1 MQPDGTPQRAPGQ
14 DTRRLTTAQRVAL
27 GLSGAF
33 ILVVLYF
40 AYRRVH
46 IDTHNIGG
54 NPRSIDPSDAAY
66 AAHPLIA
73 YLHIAP
79 GVVYL
84 LGACLQLSR
93 RFRTRHYAV
102 HRRMGRVVATCGL
115 LSGVFVF
122 VFAVPYAYGG
132 LSESIAAAVFGA
144 WFVVALVLAIRAIRR
159 RAIVEHRRWM
169 IRAFSVSVGVGII
182 RAWVGI
188 LYGTG
193 LATLSTAFAI
203 AFWLGLALG
212 ALAGELWLRSTP
224 PATG

>member
-1 MQPDGTPQRAPGQ
+1 VSPHEVKPSSPAVDG
-14 DTRRLTTAQRVAL
+14 RRLTTVQLVVL
-27 GLSGAF
+27 GLSGAL

-46 IDTHNIGG
+46 IDTHNLTA

-66 AAHPLIA
+66 AAHPVLA

-102 HRRMGRVVATCGL
+102 HRRMGRVVAGCGL

-132 LSESIAAAVFGA
+132 LSESIAAAVFGSWYLA
-144 WFVVALVLAIRAIRR
+144 ALVMAIRAIRR
-159 RAIVEHRRWM
+159 RDIVHHRRWM
-169 IRAFSVSVGVGII
+169 VRAFAVSVGVGVI

-188 LYGTG
+188 FYGTG
-193 LATLSTAFAI
+193 LTSLSSAFAI
-203 AFWLGLALG
+203 SFWLGLG
-212 ALAGELWLRSTP
+212 IGVLAGELWLRSTP

>member
-1 MQPDGTPQRAPGQ
+1 MPADTTPPRLPHR
-14 DTRRLTTAQRVAL
+14 DVRRLTTAQRIVL

-46 IDTHNIGG
+46 IDSHNITG
-54 NPRSIDPSDAAY
+54 NPRSIDPNDAAY
-66 AAHPLIA
+66 AAHPLLA

-93 RFRTRHYAV
+93 RFRTRHYPV
-102 HRRMGRVVATCGL
+102 HRRMGRVVAACGL

-132 LSESIAAAVFGA
+132 LSESIAAAVFGG
-144 WFVVALVLAIRAIRR
+144 WFLTALFVAIRAIRR
-159 RAIVEHRRWM
+159 RDIVEHRRWM
-169 IRAFSVSVGVGII
+169 IRAFAVSVGVGII

-193 LATLSTAFAI
+193 LTSLSTAFAI
-203 AFWLGLALG
+203 SFWLGLGLG

>member
-1 MQPDGTPQRAPGQ
+1 VPDQ
-14 DTRRLTTAQRVAL
+14 DVRRPTTAQRIAL
-27 GLSGAF
+27 GLCGAF

-46 IDTHNIGG
+46 IDTHNLTG
-54 NPRSIDPSDAAY
+54 NPRSIDPNDAAY
-66 AAHPLIA
+66 AAHPVLA
-73 YLHIAP
+73 YLHIVP

-102 HRRMGRVVATCGL
+102 HRWMGRVVAGCGV
-115 LSGVFVF
+115 LSGVFIF
-122 VFAVPYAYGG
+122 AFAVPYAYGG

-144 WFVVALVLAIRAIRR
+144 WFLAALLMAIRAIRR
-159 RAIVEHRRWM
+159 RDVVQHRRWM

-193 LATLSTAFAI
+193 LTSLSIAFAI
-203 AFWLGLALG
+203 AFWLGLAIG
-212 ALAGELWLRSTP
+212 VLAGELWLRSTP